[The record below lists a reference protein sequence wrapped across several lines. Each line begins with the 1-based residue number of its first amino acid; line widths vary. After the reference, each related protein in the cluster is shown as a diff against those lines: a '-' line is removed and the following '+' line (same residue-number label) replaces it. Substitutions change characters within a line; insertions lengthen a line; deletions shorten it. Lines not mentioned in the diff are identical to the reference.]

1 MSTAGSAP
9 RTKRSWKRVALF
21 ALAAAL
27 VLFAVGKFGG
37 RVSAELPRFVAWVE
51 SLGAWGPL
59 AFILGYA
66 ALVVLA
72 VPGSV
77 LTIAAGSV
85 FGVAEGTAYVFVAAT
100 LGANLCFLIG
110 RYLARDWVARRIA
123 ADARFTAIDR
133 AVGRAGRKIVF
144 LLRLAPAF
152 PFNLLNYGFP
162 LTRVSFVDHVVGSL
176 GMLPA
181 TLLYVYLGSIGGD
194 LLSGG
199 PSPAKLALFGVTA
212 LLVVLAVRAAR
223 RALADASAQDLAA
236 KAQE

>member
-1 MSTAGSAP
+1 MSTAENAP
-9 RTKRSWKRVALF
+9 RAKWSWKRVALF

-27 VLFAVGKFGG
+27 VLFAIAKFGS
-37 RVSAELPRFVAWVE
+37 RVSAELPRFIAWVD
-51 SLGAWGPL
+51 SLGAWGPA

-66 ALVVLA
+66 VLVVLA

-123 ADARFTAIDR
+123 GDARFSAIDR
-133 AVGRAGRKIVF
+133 AVGHAGRKIVF

-162 LTRVSFVDHVVGSL
+162 LTRVRFVDHFIGSL

-181 TLLYVYLGSIGGD
+181 TLLYVYLGSVGGD

-199 PSPAKLALFGVTA
+199 LSVAKLALFGVTA
-212 LLVVLAVRAAR
+212 VLVVLAVRAAR
-223 RALADASAQDLAA
+223 RALDEASGPDLSAR
-236 KAQE
+236 Q